1 MKKVLIIL
9 ILHLPLLFAC
19 IRSHQTA
26 IVLNE
31 SSSERNMV
39 DETPADNDTLPA
51 PRWITIENDDDEY
64 NGLSIYAEDYELLM
78 QMRADKHT
86 QDSLS
91 AILSKR
97 LGKRMKMK
105 NVLNNTYTDGKE
117 VWYWNDAWGDAVQIP
132 DGSYVD
138 THINSAWQTPNGA
151 CIHKQVEG
159 GEVTIFVYA
168 QYQVAYMTDEE
179 FIDYAAEADIRDRCV
194 SEATCSY
201 LYDTIKYRDGTTYEY
216 VYYIYDGKKKDTNQG
231 VWAKGVRSI
240 PYPEHSLYDITVYYP
255 WPKTPEIEHIIK
267 TVSSYPNITK
277 LL

>member
-1 MKKVLIIL
+1 
-9 ILHLPLLFAC
+9 
-19 IRSHQTA
+19 
-26 IVLNE
+26 
-31 SSSERNMV
+31 MV
-39 DETPADNDTLPA
+39 DETSADNDTLPA
-51 PRWITIENDDDEY
+51 PRWITIEDDDEEY
-64 NGLSIYAEDYELLM
+64 NGLYIPAEDYELLM
-78 QMRADKHT
+78 RMRADTHT

-138 THINSAWQTPNGA
+138 THINFGWQTPKGT
-151 CIHKQVEG
+151 CIHKPVEE

-179 FIDYAAEADIRDRCV
+179 FIDHAAEADIRERGV

-216 VYYIYDGKKKDTNQG
+216 VYYIYEGKKKDTNQG
-231 VWAKGVRSI
+231 VWAKGVRSL
-240 PYPEHSLYDITVYYP
+240 PYPGCSLYDITVYYP
-255 WPKTPEIEHIIK
+255 WPKTPEIDHIIK
-267 TVSSYPNITK
+267 TISSYPNITRP
-277 LL
+277 L